1 MQTEIQKNGQ
11 GSEGMKFDIPGK
23 LPGMNEIIAAAKK
36 GKGKYQPYSIMKREY
51 GAMIT
56 YLAKKL
62 PKRNK
67 VNITITWY
75 EPNMRRDIDNISAG
89 QKFILDA
96 LVKAGVIENDS
107 QKYVKRITHDF
118 EVDKENPR
126 VEVEI
131 TEVEL

>member
-1 MQTEIQKNGQ
+1 
-11 GSEGMKFDIPGK
+11 MKFDIPGK